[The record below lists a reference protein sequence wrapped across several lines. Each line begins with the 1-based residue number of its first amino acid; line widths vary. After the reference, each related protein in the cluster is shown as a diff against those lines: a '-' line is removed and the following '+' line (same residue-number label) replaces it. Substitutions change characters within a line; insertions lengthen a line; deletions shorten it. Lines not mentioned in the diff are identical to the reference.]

1 MATALLGG
9 GVQAVIDCLQRLPLS
24 PRDLVVDWMVT
35 EYRERFGLGPRNI
48 GSERAQS
55 WFGIVFGHDVVAVFG
70 ERWDGNALEVTD
82 AYYDG
87 TRVGKI
93 AFVHECQRYFAMLG
107 EGGMLEM
114 LVHTI
119 LVANEAHWKA
129 IERATGQGPYSLVYG
144 PPQTYV
150 YVHRRKGA

>member
-1 MATALLGG
+1 MATTLVA
-9 GVQAVIDCLQRLPLS
+9 GVQAVIDCLQRVPLS
-24 PRDLVVDWMVT
+24 PSDWIVEQMVT
-35 EYRERFGLGPRNI
+35 EYRAKFGLGPRNI
-48 GSERAQS
+48 GTERAHS
-55 WFGIVFGHDVVAVFG
+55 WFGIAFGHEVVAVFG

-93 AFVHECQRYFAMLG
+93 AFVTECRRYFAMLG
-107 EGGMLEM
+107 EGGMLDM

-129 IERATGQGPYSLVYG
+129 IKRETGQGPYSLVYG
-144 PPQTYV
+144 PPPVYV
-150 YVHRRKGA
+150 FVHRRKGA

>member
-1 MATALLGG
+1 MAAALDVGAG
-9 GVQAVIDCLQRLPLS
+9 AVIGLLTRVPLA
-24 PRDLVVDWMVT
+24 PRDPTVEKMVT
-35 EYRERFGLGPRNI
+35 EYRERFGLGPRNLAT
-48 GSERAQS
+48 ERAQA
-55 WFGIVFGHDVVAVFG
+55 WFGIGYGHEVVAVFG

-93 AFVHECQRYFAMLG
+93 AFVSECHRYFEMLG
-107 EGGMLEM
+107 EGGMLDM

-129 IERATGQGPYSLVYG
+129 VERKTGEGPYSLVYG
-144 PPQTYV
+144 PPPVYV
-150 YVHRRKGA
+150 YVHRRKGG